1 MLDSANNKKWGNKK
15 MIVVGKIFQ
24 MLACFMMFIIGNIYI
39 NMMSST
45 LVSDFGNNNIDLFFF
60 YTALFHYGLGGL
72 GLIYITITLRKI

>member
-1 MLDSANNKKWGNKK
+1 
-15 MIVVGKIFQ
+15 MIILGKIFQ
-24 MLACFMMFIIGNIYI
+24 MLACFTMFIIGNIYI

-45 LVSDFGNNNIDLFFF
+45 LISDFGNSNIDLFFF